1 MTDFDA
7 IYVEDLAEDVPLEST
22 RIKEAGEPIV
32 IRGIGEITM

>member
-7 IYVEDLAEDVPLEST
+7 IYVEDLSEDLPH
-22 RIKEAGEPIV
+22 EAGEAAEPIKII

>member
-7 IYVEDLAEDVPLEST
+7 IYVEDLSEDVPHEST
-22 RIKEAGEPIV
+22 EADPIV

>member
-7 IYVEDLAEDVPLEST
+7 IYVEELSEDVPIEST
-22 RIKEAGEPIV
+22 ADESRII

>member
-7 IYVEDLAEDVPLEST
+7 IYVEDVSEDVPIEHKDSNA
-22 RIKEAGEPIV
+22 IF

>member
-7 IYVEDLAEDVPLEST
+7 IYVEDVSEEVP
-22 RIKEAGEPIV
+22 IEATEADPII

>member
-7 IYVEDLAEDVPLEST
+7 IFVENVSEEEVP
-22 RIKEAGEPIV
+22 IEATEAEPII